1 MLNLS
6 CKKTYDGKVV
16 LDVGGL
22 IFEKGKRY
30 AVIGSNGSGKTTML
44 KIIGG
49 LIKPEQK
56 TLRTAQL
63 SILRKLIIF
72 PQTIKM
78 RLRLFLKYMTCI
90 LRRQNAGLIPRLIYI
105 RFLSREYA

>member
-49 LIKPEQK
+49 VIKPDKNAIFETDFAGGGNTICYMLPAPTSPALKAGIHACITK
-56 TLRTAQL
+56 TDA
-63 SILRKLIIF
+63 
-72 PQTIKM
+72 TIS
-78 RLRLFLKYMTCI
+78 FGIWACG
-90 LRRQNAGLIPRLIYI
+90 N
-105 RFLSREYA
+105 

>member
-30 AVIGSNGSGKTTML
+30 AVIAITIRIPK
-44 KIIGG
+44 
-49 LIKPEQK
+49 E
-56 TLRTAQL
+56 
-63 SILRKLIIF
+63 SIL
-72 PQTIKM
+72 
-78 RLRLFLKYMTCI
+78 LKECI
-90 LRRQNAGLIPRLIYI
+90 LPDSLFSESFICN
-105 RFLSREYA
+105 

>member
-30 AVIGSNGSGKTTML
+30 AVIGSNGSYTSPAPT
-44 KIIGG
+44 
-49 LIKPEQK
+49 
-56 TLRTAQL
+56 
-63 SILRKLIIF
+63 F
-72 PQTIKM
+72 PA
-78 RLRLFLKYMTCI
+78 L
-90 LRRQNAGLIPRLIYI
+90 NAGI
-105 RFLSREYA
+105 RACITKTDATISFGIWACGN

>member
-49 LIKPEQK
+49 LIKPDKNAIFE
-56 TLRTAQL
+56 TDFASGGNTICYM
-63 SILRKLIIF
+63 SDRKS
-72 PQTIKM
+72 T
-78 RLRLFLKYMTCI
+78 RLNSSHSG
-90 LRRQNAGLIPRLIYI
+90 Q
-105 RFLSREYA
+105 SRMPSSA

>member
-49 LIKPEQK
+49 LIKPDK
-56 TLRTAQL
+56 KRDF
-63 SILRKLIIF
+63 RNG
-72 PQTIKM
+72 
-78 RLRLFLKYMTCI
+78 
-90 LRRQNAGLIPRLIYI
+90 LRRRRQHNLLYVPDKLRFRYVAETERIRRLPRP
-105 RFLSREYA
+105 SPP

>member
-30 AVIGSNGSGKTTML
+30 AVIGSNGSGKTL
-44 KIIGG
+44 S
-49 LIKPEQK
+49 LIH
-56 TLRTAQL
+56 
-63 SILRKLIIF
+63 I
-72 PQTIKM
+72 
-78 RLRLFLKYMTCI
+78 
-90 LRRQNAGLIPRLIYI
+90 
-105 RFLSREYA
+105 

>member
-49 LIKPEQK
+49 LIKPDKNAIFETDFAGGTYTSPAPTFPALKAVIRACITK
-56 TLRTAQL
+56 TDA
-63 SILRKLIIF
+63 
-72 PQTIKM
+72 TIS
-78 RLRLFLKYMTCI
+78 FGIWACG
-90 LRRQNAGLIPRLIYI
+90 N
-105 RFLSREYA
+105 

>member
-49 LIKPEQK
+49 VIKPDKNAIFETDFPSGGNTICSERVPDK
-56 TLRTAQL
+56 LRFRYVAETER
-63 SILRKLIIF
+63 I
-72 PQTIKM
+72 
-78 RLRLFLKYMTCI
+78 
-90 LRRQNAGLIPRLIYI
+90 RR
-105 RFLSREYA
+105 LSRPSPH

>member
-1 MLNLS
+1 MQ
-6 CKKTYDGKVV
+6 KTYDGKVV

-49 LIKPEQK
+49 LIKPDK
-56 TLRTAQL
+56 NAILKRTSPAAATQSVICPRQVTL
-63 SILRKLIIF
+63 SICR
-72 PQTIKM
+72 
-78 RLRLFLKYMTCI
+78 
-90 LRRQNAGLIPRLIYI
+90 
-105 RFLSREYA
+105 

>member
-30 AVIGSNGSGKTTML
+30 AVIGSNGSGKTNFSLALFDIENPTKTRFL
-44 KIIGG
+44 K
-49 LIKPEQK
+49 
-56 TLRTAQL
+56 RTSLAAAIQSVICPRQVTL
-63 SILRKLIIF
+63 SICR
-72 PQTIKM
+72 
-78 RLRLFLKYMTCI
+78 
-90 LRRQNAGLIPRLIYI
+90 
-105 RFLSREYA
+105 